1 MSICENPDKS
11 KILAAPPLKQYRKSD
26 MYPMCLVNKSI
37 IGHEN
42 ESYNEKPI
50 PIYEF
55 PDAFD
60 IDKSYYIPSKGI
72 YVIPYD
78 RPETIIVGHLN
89 PRFEDEVVKRCQ
101 MQKNGSILPVEL
113 RRPSI
118 NRIYHTYLT
127 GALPVIAAGEYT
139 IINKEIVINNSSGHY
154 VPSNN
159 TLEYA
164 ECLFKKKGY
173 SVTVKKVSSKE
184 NKNVLFFQNSK
195 PLDYWMEKPKE
206 EWYSTVEPKGLGAG
220 VTEGGK
226 RKIKKQRTKK
236 HKTRRMRGKNI

>member
-1 MSICENPDKS
+1 MSICEKPDRS

-37 IGHEN
+37 LGHEN

-55 PDAFD
+55 PDASD
-60 IDKSYYIPSKGI
+60 LDKSYYIPSKGI

-78 RPETIIVGHLN
+78 RPETIIVGRLN
-89 PRFEDEVVKRCQ
+89 PYYADEVVKRCQ

-113 RRPSI
+113 RRASI

-139 IINKEIVINNSSGHY
+139 MINNKEIVINNSSGHY

-159 TLEYA
+159 TLVYA
-164 ECLFKKKGY
+164 ECLFQKKGY
-173 SVTVKKVSSKE
+173 HVTVKKVSSKE

-195 PLDYWMEKPKE
+195 PLDYWTKE
-206 EWYSTVEPKGLGAG
+206 EWHSTVEPKALGAG
-220 VTEGGK
+220 AIEGGK

-236 HKTRRMRGKNI
+236 NKTRRMRGKNI